1 MSKNKSVKVTP
12 NLIRNSTRRDEKPR
26 LSFKD
31 EIKVV
36 GEWSISN
43 SVRINAIIEH
53 LVTKGRALRVKNSI
67 NINSASLDAAESA
80 SFLLVRPR
88 MKSFLYNYING
99 RIVHKNNVESMNMN
113 SITYTIDI
121 SLNANFKLSNRT
133 I

>member
-1 MSKNKSVKVTP
+1 
-12 NLIRNSTRRDEKPR
+12 